1 MHIKLNLPVYNHP
14 LAATAIHTAFI
25 PGVFRFLRSE
35 SSPDIN
41 SVLQP
46 LRSLIDSAPRLSMLN
61 VGIVPIHLAPNHRM
75 HGYTRTVAA
84 S

>member
-25 PGVFRFLRSE
+25 PGVLGFLRSE

-41 SVLQP
+41 PVLQP
-46 LRSLIDSAPRLSMLN
+46 LRS
-61 VGIVPIHLAPNHRM
+61 
-75 HGYTRTVAA
+75 
-84 S
+84 